1 MEATWER
8 CFQMQRLRQVGIE
21 VARGVFRFGDGHVN
35 WYVIEQEGAL
45 TVVDGGMPSHWPALM
60 DWLKKRGQGLD
71 AVRAIVLTHGH
82 ADHLGIVRRL
92 SDATGRPVH
101 IHPDDEALA
110 KGARLHTPPRRIR
123 RNLWKPHVFAL
134 SVNWARAGLFTVP
147 PILHAECYTDGQ
159 RLDVPGSPRAI
170 HTPGHSPGSSCLLLA
185 DRDVLITGDAL
196 VTLDVVTGRRGLGIM
211 PGTLNDDPQQALDS
225 LTALA
230 GITATTLLPGHGE
243 PYAESVPTA
252 LAAARRHG
260 IDWRT
265 PAAGAHGHT
274 H

>member
-1 MEATWER
+1 M
-8 CFQMQRLRQVGIE
+8 
-21 VARGVFRFGDGHVN
+21 
-35 WYVIEQEGAL
+35 
-45 TVVDGGMPSHWPALM
+45 
-60 DWLKKRGQGLD
+60 
-71 AVRAIVLTHGH
+71 
-82 ADHLGIVRRL
+82 
-92 SDATGRPVH
+92 
-101 IHPDDEALA
+101 
-110 KGARLHTPPRRIR
+110 
-123 RNLWKPHVFAL
+123 
-134 SVNWARAGLFTVP
+134 
-147 PILHAECYTDGQ
+147 HAECYTDGQ

-211 PGTLNDDPQQALDS
+211 PGTLNDDPEQALDS

-243 PYAESVPTA
+243 PYTESVPTA